1 MSWFSNIFDN
11 FKGEEGQDNLFKLL
25 GTGAGL
31 AGVNAL
37 MKNEKFSGFFKPESP
52 VTGYQGEIPK
62 YEAVRERVAMPPRQA
77 VPQEGA
83 DPNRRP
89 GEAGRRYFSDTMFAT
104 KPESAPMS
112 VAAARAKAKQ
122 EAAGLAGLNRTN
134 QTNSRAPIEEDNKKV
149 TMAQGGILAMRE
161 GRYLDGGSDGMADKV
176 PARIDSGQEARLSD
190 GEFVIPADVVS
201 HLGNGN
207 SDAGAKVLHAMM
219 DRIRKERTGN
229 KKQGKQINPKKMLP
243 A

>member
-1 MSWFSNIFDN
+1 MSWFTDLTSKFTGSKVGSGVMDI
-11 FKGEEGQDNLFKLL
+11 L
-25 GTGAGL
+25 GSPVGALGL
-31 AGVNAL
+31 SALVN
-37 MKNEKFSGFFKPESP
+37 KSGFGDTKIPQ
-52 VTGYQGEIPK
+52 VGYQGKIPE
-62 YEAVRERVAMPPRQA
+62 YEAVRDRVAMPARKAMPR
-77 VPQEGA
+77 EGA

-89 GEAGRRYFSDTMFAT
+89 GEAGRRYFSDTIFAE
-104 KPESAPMS
+104 KGEAQPMS
-112 VAAARAKAKQ
+112 AEAARAKAKQ
-122 EAAGLAGLNRTN
+122 QAMGLLNRTN

-207 SDAGAKVLHAMM
+207 SDAGAKALHAMM
-219 DRIRKERTGN
+219 DRVRKKRTGN
-229 KKQGKQINPKKMLP
+229 KKQGKEIDPKKMLP

>member
-1 MSWFSNIFDN
+1 MSWWSEFSGKFTDSKFGEGLGDFFDSDL
-11 FKGEEGQDNLFKLL
+11 GSLL
-25 GTGAGL
+25 GTAGAGF
-31 AGVNAL
+31 L
-37 MKNEKFSGFFKPESP
+37 MDKSGFGDVKNP
-52 VTGYQGEIPK
+52 VVGYQGEIPK

-104 KPESAPMS
+104 KPESTPMS
-112 VAAARAKAKQ
+112 VEAARAKAKQ

-134 QTNSRAPIEEDNKKV
+134 QTNSRPPKNIKKV
-149 TMAQGGILAMRE
+149 GMAQGGILAMRE
-161 GRYLDGGSDGMADKV
+161 GRYLNGSSDGMADKV

-207 SDAGAKVLHAMM
+207 SDAGAKALHAMM
-219 DRIRKERTGN
+219 DRVRKKRTGN
-229 KKQGKQINPKKMLP
+229 EKQGKEINPKKMLP